1 MFRAQIT
8 ITSLFLIM
16 NDFMNSSLQDAQSGD
31 WHRVSAV
38 CKVLLSVYFLLLLL
52 SLLLLLLFFTMVWDF
67 YYAKKSV
74 P

>member
-1 MFRAQIT
+1 MYIN
-8 ITSLFLIM
+8 I
-16 NDFMNSSLQDAQSGD
+16 NDFMNSSLQGAQSGD

-38 CKVLLSVYFLLLLL
+38 CKVLLSAYFLLLLL
-52 SLLLLLLFFTMVWDF
+52 SLLLLLLFFTMVWDI